1 MEIPKHV
8 AIIPDGNRRWAKKH
22 GVSVAEGYDKGI
34 RKIGD
39 VLKWCREYEIRT
51 LSMWGFSTDNAKRN
65 PEEIQ
70 KLFGLFKKYLAE
82 AMEENQKASAEEKK
96 KYNVRIRF
104 LGRRSLF
111 PPEIQDAMNKIE
123 GLTKNNK
130 NYTLNLLLG
139 YGGHEEIVDAV
150 NALLREGKKE
160 VDEKDIENRLYTA
173 GQEHPDLVIRT
184 SGEQRLSGLLP
195 WQTVYSEL
203 HFSKKLWQDF
213 GKGDFED
220 ALKTYGRRM
229 RRFGK

>member
-1 MEIPKHV
+1 
-8 AIIPDGNRRWAKKH
+8 
-22 GVSVAEGYDKGI
+22 
-34 RKIGD
+34 
-39 VLKWCREYEIRT
+39 
-51 LSMWGFSTDNAKRN
+51 MWGFSTDNAKRN

-150 NALLREGKKE
+150 NALLRESKKE

-213 GKGDFED
+213 GKRDFED